1 MKKLFYVLL
10 AVLSAAACS
19 KETDNPVPSAGGRRA
34 VLDVSVETDGTKAY
48 FLDDKSFRWQEGDQ
62 VGVYMYSTILDNV
75 PGSYGVEGQYGPWIA
90 PFDIMTGAGEA
101 SASFTRELDA
111 SLGEDYGNVAIYPY
125 NAGSSYSYAE
135 GGGIL
140 TFHLPDY
147 YRDLPDFDR
156 VLMPMAARLDMSE
169 GGDKSHAEF
178 KHVGG
183 AVKVTFKNVP
193 SGAKYFKLSAD
204 RNISGDF
211 TVDVAGIGEGA
222 VLSGEGSGKNV
233 ELQLAEG
240 KAVES
245 LDVYFPVPVGTYTFS
260 VGVYGDGIVYL
271 EKTAT
276 RQNAVGRGTILRM
289 PPLTIPEPDLGPYEE
304 DLDPSGKMSG
314 LTYQVNVYSFADSD
328 GDGVGDFNGIRNHL
342 DYLDRLGVTALWLS
356 PVHPAQSYHGYDV
369 TDYESLNPLYG
380 TETDFR
386 NLISAAHARNIR
398 IYMDYVINHTGD
410 RHIWFLDAKE
420 KGPESPYWG
429 YYAFSMDPQSD
440 VNAGL
445 IDQIPAGWYNSW
457 QWYPVTVGAGKQ
469 KRYAVELDWTDATA
483 PTMTVTETTEDV
495 TSGGSYTNAPR
506 YLFWGDGTYTQFAD
520 NGTGKYRLVLDYAS
534 EWGCLVRTTS
544 TDDWS
549 EGTKWGFDRSGDQ
562 IIPGVPHVLHT
573 GPSDDVM
580 NIIMPDGDVYYY
592 YSAFGTGMFVDLN
605 YHYGSNC
612 EESPAFKAV
621 VASTEK
627 WLSMGVDG
635 FRLDAVKHIYADE
648 GGQDNILFW
657 QKFYS
662 AVNNQYKSSASARNG
677 LTGKADE
684 NIFMVGEV
692 LSGESVCRPFYA
704 GLPAIFEFD
713 FWWGLKNTLNSE
725 SANGFVSGICDRYYR
740 HQEVRSDAISTPKLS
755 NHDEERTATSLGN
768 YGPKKRLAATIL
780 LTSPGRP
787 FIYQGEELGYWGS
800 QENGDEYVRTPI
812 LWTTDPSSAASEGV
826 HEKVDWEMLGPAI
839 SVESQAADK
848 ESLLTLYRRFAYAR
862 NTNPAMADGA
872 PEYDQKTT
880 DAVLSWYMHA
890 NDGSGKVCLVMHNIT
905 RYSQT
910 VERWDGENLSTIL
923 AASDPVTVSGCSVTL
938 PPYTSVVFA
947 LN

>member
-1 MKKLFYVLL
+1 MKKLYYVLL

-19 KETDNPVPSAGGRRA
+19 KETSSTAPAAGGRRA
-34 VLDVSVETDGTKAY
+34 VLDVSVETDGTKGY

-62 VGVYMYSTILDNV
+62 VGVYMYSTTLDNV

-90 PFDIMTGAGEA
+90 PFDLETGAGKA
-101 SASFTRELDA
+101 SASFMRELDA

-125 NAGSSYSYAE
+125 NEGSSYSYAE

-147 YRDLPDFDR
+147 YRNLPDFDR

-169 GGDKSHAEF
+169 GGDKSRAEF

-183 AVKVTFKNVP
+183 AVKVTFRNVP

-204 RNISGDF
+204 KNISGDF

-222 VLSGEGSGKNV
+222 VLTGEGSGKNV
-233 ELQLAEG
+233 ELQLREG

-271 EKTAT
+271 EKSTT
-276 RQNAVGRGTILRM
+276 KQNSVSRGTILRM
-289 PPLTIPEPDLGPYEE
+289 PPLTIPEPDLGPYDEN
-304 DLDPSGKMSG
+304 LTPSGKKSG

-342 DYLDRLGVTALWLS
+342 EYLDKLGITALWLS

-369 TDYESLNPLYG
+369 TDYESLNPQYG
-380 TETDFR
+380 TEADFSD
-386 NLISAAHARNIR
+386 LIHEAHAHNIR
-398 IYMDYVINHTGD
+398 VYMDYVINHSGD
-410 RHIWFLDAKE
+410 RHKWFLDVKE
-420 KGPESPYWG
+420 KGESSPYWS
-429 YYAFSMDPQSD
+429 YYALSKDPQAD
-440 VNAGL
+440 VNAGR
-445 IDQIPAGWYNSW
+445 IAQIPAGWYNSY
-457 QWYPVTVGAGKQ
+457 QWFPFTVGAGSEH
-469 KRYAVELDWTDATA
+469 RYAVELDWSDASS
-483 PTMTVTETTEDV
+483 PKMTVSSTSEAV
-495 TSGGSYTNAPR
+495 TSGGIFENAPR
-506 YLFWGDGTYTQFAD
+506 YLLWGNGNYSRFAD
-520 NGTGKYRLVLDYAS
+520 NGPDKYRLVLDYAS
-534 EWGCLVRTTS
+534 DWGCLVRTTS
-544 TDDWS
+544 GDDWS
-549 EGTKWGFDRSGDQ
+549 EGTKWGFSSSGDQ
-562 IIPGVPHVLHT
+562 MVLGAEHVLHS
-573 GPSDDVM
+573 GASDDVK
-580 NIIMPDGDVYYY
+580 NIIMPDCEMYYS
-592 YSAFGTGMFVDLN
+592 YSAFGTGMFVDFN
-605 YHYGSNC
+605 YGFGSDC
-612 EESPAFKAV
+612 ESSPAFNAI

-627 WLSMGVDG
+627 WLGLGVDG

-648 GGQDNILFW
+648 TGQDNILFW
-657 QKFYS
+657 QKFYN
-662 AVNNQYKSSASARNG
+662 AVNDKYKDQSSARAD
-677 LTGKADE
+677 LTGPADE
-684 NIFMVGEV
+684 NVFMVGEV
-692 LSGESVCRPFYA
+692 LSGESVCKPFYA

-740 HQEVRSDAISTPKLS
+740 HQDVRSDAIATPKLS

-787 FIYQGEELGYWGS
+787 FVYQGEELGYWGS

-812 LWTTDPSSAASEGV
+812 LWTTDLSSAASKGV
-826 HEKVDWEMLGPAI
+826 FDKVDWEMLKPSI
-839 SVESQAADK
+839 SVESQAADR

-862 NTNPAMADGA
+862 NTNAAMADGA

-910 VERWDGENLSTIL
+910 VERWEGENLSTIL
-923 AASDPVTVSGCSVTL
+923 AASDPVTVSGGSVTL
-938 PPYTSVVFA
+938 PPYSSVVFA